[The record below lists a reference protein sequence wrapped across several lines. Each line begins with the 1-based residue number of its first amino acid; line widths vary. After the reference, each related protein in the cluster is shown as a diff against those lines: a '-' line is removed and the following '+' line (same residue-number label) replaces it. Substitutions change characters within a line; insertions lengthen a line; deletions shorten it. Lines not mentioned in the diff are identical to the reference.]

1 VKRLLKLMTIL
12 FVSATVLMPLLECF
26 DRWDKPGL
34 TNDTEFPVF
43 LITLFI
49 SLVLLAVMA
58 IARRT
63 MEQQKAQTRTAVAY
77 EVLWCELTC
86 WVDFMVPALVSP
98 PLRI

>member
-1 VKRLLKLMTIL
+1 MKRLLKLVTIL
-12 FVSATVLMPLLECF
+12 FVSATLLMPLLECF
-26 DRWDKPGL
+26 DTWDKPGL

-49 SLVLLAVMA
+49 SLVLLAVWA

-63 MEQQKAQTRTAVAY
+63 MEQQKAKIRTAVVY
-77 EVLWCELTC
+77 EILWSELTS
-86 WVDFMVPALVSP
+86 WVDLLVPPFVSP